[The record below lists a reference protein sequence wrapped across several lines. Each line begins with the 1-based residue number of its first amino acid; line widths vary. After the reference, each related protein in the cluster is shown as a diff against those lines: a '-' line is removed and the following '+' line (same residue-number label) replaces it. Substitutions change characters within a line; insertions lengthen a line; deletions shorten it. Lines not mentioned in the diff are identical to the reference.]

1 MISIIAAVAKNGVI
15 GCNGHIPWNYPED
28 MAYFRQITTGG
39 IVIMGRY
46 TYEEIGKP
54 LPDRFNIIVSQHR
67 NFSGKH
73 LQTVQSIENA
83 ISLAKQYAAEHQI
96 LPRIFLCGGQKIYAQ
111 GMKYADRLYLTEID
125 AVYSG
130 DVFFPEFT
138 HSQFQLVKQTSA
150 KTAGMRFC
158 IYEAVHKN

>member
-138 HSQFQLVKQTSA
+138 HNQFQLVKQTSA